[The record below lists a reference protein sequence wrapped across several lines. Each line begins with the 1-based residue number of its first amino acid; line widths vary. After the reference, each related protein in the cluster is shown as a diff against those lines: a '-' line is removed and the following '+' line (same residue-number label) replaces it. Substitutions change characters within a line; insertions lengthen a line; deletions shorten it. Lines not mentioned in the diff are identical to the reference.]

1 MNLKRNTEMK
11 NKYFDQALERVC
23 DYWGVTQDDLF
34 GRKKSTP
41 IPSAR
46 HSLFYLLHRQGF
58 EIPMIATLAK
68 THMGRPTSNAR
79 IRYGIEKGAILSEKK
94 IHEQLFAPTVEAG

>member
-23 DYWGVTQDDLF
+23 DYWGVSKDDLF

-46 HSLFYLLHRQGF
+46 HSLFYLLYREGF
-58 EIPMIATLAK
+58 DVPMIGTLVQ
-68 THMGRPTSNAR
+68 TYMGRETSGAR
-79 IRYGIEKGAILSEKK
+79 VRYGIKKGADLSEKK
-94 IHEQLFAPTVEAG
+94 IHEQLFSPTVEAG